1 MTKLLKSK
9 SILAALLTSTGMLNV
24 GLTAAHAQDVIDI
37 ASASGAS
44 HARFPA
50 SNAIDGN
57 TAFASRFASR
67 ENPDDLFLDLGSVQG
82 VGAIEIA
89 WGRGDIRSYEFEV
102 ATREQ
107 NNDNWTTVF
116 SGNSAG
122 NTLDFEN
129 YDISDSDARFIRVRG
144 LSNTAGSA
152 WTNITEVQ
160 VIGASSALEELHVVS
175 ASGVGHSR
183 FPASNTLDNDLNFES
198 RFASRENPDDL
209 FLNLGVVS
217 RIEDVEVAWGRGDDR
232 TYTFEI
238 ATRATE
244 NGNWN
249 TVFSG
254 NSSGSSDQ
262 FERYDVNDT
271 DAQYVRIRGLSNSA
285 GSAWTNITET
295 QVFGRSLLQNGQI
308 AAYEGTPNISD
319 TFLGFLTGQAD
330 YNGRGTEY
338 DQIDYEGSPQDYRV
352 EEADE
357 AGTFLVFKPDGG
369 NDVLVS
375 IDGLFFEGSGE
386 QFNIEDLVDAPPN
399 GGGGGDPEGLEHF
412 GEPITLVGA
421 NIAWSNDAG
430 FSADFGGFNPLN
442 IGAYRNR
449 FDQIEAAGGNSARIW
464 LHTTAQVT
472 PAINQSG
479 VVTGLSNFTTDQVVL
494 DQLRDVLDEAWDRGI
509 VVTFSLFSFD
519 MFCDT
524 YSDDFSYTSIQDME
538 RHRLM
543 IENNFNSYINN
554 ALTPI
559 VNALRDH
566 PGLFAYEVF
575 NEPEGAIRNMT
586 GAGHFC
592 TDEAS
597 MPGDGLTFGPSL
609 SGVQR
614 FVNRVAAAVHDADPN
629 VKVTT
634 STHTDFFD
642 AFSNQTLTSQAGAD
656 PDGTLDFYE
665 LHFYETYENPPYSTN
680 ANVYNADRPI
690 IIGEYDLEQVQQES
704 SFTVAPRDS
713 ITEMI
718 NNGYAGGWPWSLVT
732 GNVGDIQQAIS
743 DVPNRLREIDRA
755 AVEQCINTRD
765 SSCYNE

>member
-1 MTKLLKSK
+1 MTRLLKSK

-24 GLTAAHAQDVIDI
+24 GLAAAHAQDAIDV

-44 HARFPA
+44 HRNYPA

-67 ENPDDLFLDLGSVQG
+67 ANPDDLFLDLGSVQD

-89 WGRGDIRSYEFEV
+89 WGRGDARTYEFEV

-107 NNDNWTTVF
+107 SNDNWTTVI
-116 SGNSAG
+116 SGNSSG

-129 YDISDSDARFIRVRG
+129 YDLSDSQARFIRVRG
-144 LSNTAGSA
+144 LSNSAGQA

-160 VIGASSALEELHVVS
+160 VFGVSASEELHVTS
-175 ASGVGHSR
+175 ASGDGHSS
-183 FPASNTLDNDLNFES
+183 FPASNTLDNDLSFAS

-209 FLNLGVVS
+209 FLNLGIIS
-217 RIEDVEVAWGRGDDR
+217 RIEDVEVAWGRGDQR
-232 TYTFEI
+232 TYEFEI
-238 ATRATE
+238 ATRATD
-244 NGNWN
+244 NDNWN

-254 NSSGSSDQ
+254 NSSGTTTQ
-262 FERYDVNDT
+262 FERYDVTDT
-271 DAQYVRIRGLSNSA
+271 DAQFVRIRGLSNSA
-285 GSAWTNITET
+285 GKAWTNITET

-330 YNGRGTEY
+330 YNGRGNEY

-386 QFNIEDLVDAPPN
+386 QFNIEDLVDGTPNN
-399 GGGGGDPEGLEHF
+399 GGGNQTGLEHF

-421 NIAWSNDAG
+421 NVAWSSNAN

-442 IGAYRNR
+442 IGAYRNSL
-449 FDQIEAAGGNSARIW
+449 DQIEAAGGNSARIW

-472 PAINQSG
+472 PAINPNG
-479 VVTGLSNFTTDQVVL
+479 VVTGLSNFTSDQVVL
-494 DQLRDVLDEAWDRGI
+494 DQLRDVLDEAWERGI

-538 RHRLM
+538 RHRVM
-543 IENNFNSYINN
+543 VESNYNSYIDN
-554 ALTPI
+554 ALLPI

-592 TDEAS
+592 PNEAS
-597 MPGDGLTFGPSL
+597 MPGDGLTFAPSL
-609 SGVQR
+609 QGVQR

-656 PDGTLDFYE
+656 QDGTLDFYE
-665 LHFYETYENPPYSTN
+665 LHFYETYENPPYTTN

-690 IIGEYDLEQVQQES
+690 IIGEYSLDEVQQES
-704 SFTVAPRDS
+704 FFSVTPSDS
-713 ITEMI
+713 LSETIE
-718 NNGYAGGWPWSLVT
+718 NGYAGGWPWSLVT
-732 GNVGDIQQAIS
+732 GNVNDIQQAIS
-743 DVPNRLREIDRA
+743 NVPNRLREIDRN

-765 SSCYNE
+765 SSCYND